1 MIANFDFC
9 RLNLQVFV
17 TKWHGGV
24 SILLIGD
31 GGHVSNNSRIFIK
44 VVDRDMLNERRRL
57 GYREVTAYRSIG
69 SCCYSWI
76 KK

>member
-1 MIANFDFC
+1 M
-9 RLNLQVFV
+9 

-24 SILLIGD
+24 SRVLIGD
-31 GGHVSNNSRIFIK
+31 GGHVSNKWRIVNK
-44 VVDRDMLNERRRL
+44 VVDGDMLKGRRRM